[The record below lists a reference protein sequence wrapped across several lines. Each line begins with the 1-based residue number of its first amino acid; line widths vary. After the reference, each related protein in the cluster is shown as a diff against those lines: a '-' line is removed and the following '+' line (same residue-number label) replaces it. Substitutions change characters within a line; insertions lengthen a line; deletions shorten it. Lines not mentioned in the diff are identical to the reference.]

1 MFGMGFF
8 EILVVLVVAIIFLGP
23 EKFPQAVVDVV
34 KFFRAVKKTLNDAK
48 DTLDKEINI
57 EEIKKETLEYQK
69 LFENKVESLKGVK
82 IEELEDAKVTAE
94 NEIKSIQDLM
104 QDYQKSLET
113 NTTPNH
119 LNEEVSNEEALN
131 KEVSSDE
138 PPKEVKL
145 ANNTKEHD
153 KEKSMF
159 EDLKPHL
166 QELRKRLMVSVATI
180 LVAFLGCFHFWK
192 NIFEFVKNSYKGTLI
207 QLSPIEGVMVAV
219 KISFSAAIVISMPII
234 FWQLWLFIAPGLYK
248 NEKKVILPFV
258 FFGSGMFL
266 IGAAFS
272 YYVVFPFIIEYLATF
287 GSDMFAANISASSY
301 VSFFTRLILGFG
313 VAFELPVLAYFLAKV
328 GLITDAS
335 LKAYFKY
342 AIVVIFIVAAIITP
356 PDVVSQIFMALP
368 LVGLYG
374 LSILIA
380 KIVNPA
386 PKDNENDSE
395 KDSENNAKEHTKSE

>member
-138 PPKEVKL
+138 PPKEIKS
-145 ANNTKEHD
+145 ATGNNTKEHD
-153 KEKSMF
+153 KEK
-159 EDLKPHL
+159 
-166 QELRKRLMVSVATI
+166 
-180 LVAFLGCFHFWK
+180 
-192 NIFEFVKNSYKGTLI
+192 
-207 QLSPIEGVMVAV
+207 
-219 KISFSAAIVISMPII
+219 
-234 FWQLWLFIAPGLYK
+234 
-248 NEKKVILPFV
+248 
-258 FFGSGMFL
+258 
-266 IGAAFS
+266 
-272 YYVVFPFIIEYLATF
+272 
-287 GSDMFAANISASSY
+287 
-301 VSFFTRLILGFG
+301 
-313 VAFELPVLAYFLAKV
+313 
-328 GLITDAS
+328 
-335 LKAYFKY
+335 
-342 AIVVIFIVAAIITP
+342 
-356 PDVVSQIFMALP
+356 
-368 LVGLYG
+368 
-374 LSILIA
+374 
-380 KIVNPA
+380 
-386 PKDNENDSE
+386 
-395 KDSENNAKEHTKSE
+395 EHV